1 MADARALKKIG
12 MAFAAATLAV
22 MSTALVMVAAQI

>member
-12 MAFAAATLAV
+12 VAFAATTLAV
-22 MSTALVMVAAQI
+22 MSTALMIVGSQI